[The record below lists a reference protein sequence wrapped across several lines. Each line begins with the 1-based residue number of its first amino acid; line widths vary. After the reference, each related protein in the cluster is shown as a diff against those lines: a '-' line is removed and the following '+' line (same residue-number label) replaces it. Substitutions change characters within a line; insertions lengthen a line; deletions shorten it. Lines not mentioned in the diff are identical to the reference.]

1 MSPAQAPSPEPP
13 IDLVVC
19 MGSACFSR
27 GNIRTL
33 ELIQRYLEEHDPGGR
48 VRVTG
53 TLCQDQC
60 RTGPNVTLQGQCFC
74 AREPREILAL
84 LEELVPGVAP

>member
-1 MSPAQAPSPEPP
+1 MAAIE
-13 IDLVVC
+13 LVVC

-33 ELIQRYLEEHDPGGR
+33 ELIQGYIKDHDLEQR
-48 VRVTG
+48 VKVSG

-60 RTGPNVTLQGQCFC
+60 RTGPNVTLQGECFR
-74 AREPREILAL
+74 ALEPKEILAL
-84 LEELVPGVAP
+84 LEERIAAGDTP